1 MFAHAQ
7 IPYRP
12 SVRLSVH
19 GSVHPC
25 VRAGCEN
32 VHISIPIHLC
42 LSPKGG
48 ARASV
53 HTCACMH
60 TR

>member
-19 GSVHPC
+19 GSVDPC
-25 VRAGCEN
+25 VRAGVRMC
-32 VHISIPIHLC
+32 I
-42 LSPKGG
+42 
-48 ARASV
+48 
-53 HTCACMH
+53 
-60 TR
+60 

>member
-25 VRAGCEN
+25 VRAG
-32 VHISIPIHLC
+32 VVSTSTIHLRT
-42 LSPKGG
+42 GG
-48 ARASV
+48 FNKYLYGQVVVSKYL
-53 HTCACMH
+53 
-60 TR
+60 